1 MYDVS
6 FQWVRILS
14 SSYNMKKLFAKKLQS
29 QVQKPKSKR
38 EEIEEYITRQSVL
51 PFMKFKWTTS
61 RVTQKKKGLSG
72 KHLGRIIQSDFW

>member
-1 MYDVS
+1 
-6 FQWVRILS
+6 
-14 SSYNMKKLFAKKLQS
+14 MKKLFAKKLQS

-61 RVTQKKKGLSG
+61 RVTQKKKRT
-72 KHLGRIIQSDFW
+72 KRKAPWQNYPE